1 MPNASRPRRL
11 PRRRRLLALATDNW
25 PARGYLAVFAASVP
39 VAVLFPDSVYAMTP
53 LLLTEPLSLLGM
65 VLPVGPGIVED
76 SGGPAVVVAS
86 GVTGVWLLACALVN
100 AAVVGA
106 FAHHVGDL
114 RATRH
119 A

>member
-11 PRRRRLLALATDNW
+11 PRLRRLLALATDNW

-39 VAVLFPDSVYAMTP
+39 VAFLFPDSVYATIP

-65 VLPVGPGIVED
+65 VLPIGPGIED
-76 SGGPAVVVAS
+76 SGGPAVVLACA
-86 GVTGVWLLACALVN
+86 VTGVWLLLCALVN
-100 AAVVGA
+100 AAAVGA
-106 FAHHVGDL
+106 LAHHVRDL
-114 RATRH
+114 RTARH